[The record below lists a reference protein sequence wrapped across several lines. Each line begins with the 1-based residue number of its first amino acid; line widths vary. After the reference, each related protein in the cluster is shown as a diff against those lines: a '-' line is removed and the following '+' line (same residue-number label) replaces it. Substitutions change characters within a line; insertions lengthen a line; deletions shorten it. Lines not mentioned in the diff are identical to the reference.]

1 MKNGRIILTAALE
14 NLRPIG
20 IGSGRGDRSDRD
32 VVTTE
37 YRFDN
42 HGEILPPE
50 RFHEGN
56 MDNTRQL
63 PFIPATSFLGKIFRQ
78 FDVKK
83 FPAIEKYWGKFEGNA
98 SYIDCSDIL
107 LTKLPQASVN
117 VIEVRDG
124 TRIDSTKGT
133 VAPGAKFDY
142 ELLAPGAKFSLM
154 MIFRVEENTIADY
167 NLALNIAYNI
177 ATVLNKGIDLGSKST
192 VGYGQVK
199 GDAGLYELDF
209 ENNDHFEHWI
219 NNRLTEIK
227 VAIPVVE
234 SLLLPQNQ
242 SFVIKADFSIRNSLI
257 IRSYSTDPTA
267 PDATHLKSGGKNILS
282 GTSIKGAL
290 RSRAERILNT
300 IQNDT
305 DTTTTILAGL
315 FGDIEKEEDKVTV
328 KKGGYTVPSR
338 VFVDEI
344 FVEEVVEKIQTRIQ
358 IDRFTGGTV
367 DGALFEEVPL
377 FPEKE
382 KTHIKSFTIKVVNPN
397 PLDKG
402 LMLLLLK
409 DLWTADL
416 PIGGEKSVGRGVLEG
431 VSAIVY
437 DGIDEY
443 KLLDD
448 LRDSQKTEV
457 MQSYVDALHNDNNY
471 HVYSERVKYYKS
483 K

>member
-37 YRFDN
+37 YAFDN

-56 MDNTRQL
+56 MDNIRQL
-63 PFIPATSFLGKIFRQ
+63 PFIPATSFMGKIFRQ
-78 FDVKK
+78 FDVDNFSGIK
-83 FPAIEKYWGKFEGNA
+83 KYWGESEGNA

-124 TRIDSTKGT
+124 IRIDSTKGT

-142 ELLAPGAKFSLM
+142 ELLAPGAKFNLM
-154 MIFRVEENTIADY
+154 MIFRVEENTKANY
-167 NLALNIAYNI
+167 NLALGIASDI
-177 ATVLNKGIDLGSKST
+177 ATILKNGVDLGSKST

-199 GDAGLYELDF
+199 GDAELYELDF
-209 ENNDHFEHWI
+209 EKKDHFEHWI

-227 VAIPVVE
+227 VSSPTTK

-242 SFVIKADFSIRNSLI
+242 SFVIKADFSIKNSLI
-257 IRSYSTDPTA
+257 IRSYSNDPSA

-290 RSRAERILNT
+290 RGRAERILNT

-328 KKGGYTVPSR
+328 KKDGYTVPSR

-344 FVEEVVEKIQTRIQ
+344 PVEEVVKEIQTRIQ

-377 FPEKE
+377 FPVKD
-382 KTHIKSFTIKVVNPN
+382 KTHIKSFSIKVVNPN
-397 PLDKG
+397 PPDKG

-416 PIGGEKSVGRGVLEG
+416 PVGGEKSVGRGVLEG

-437 DGIDEY
+437 DGVNKY

-448 LRDSQKTEV
+448 LSDNEKTEV
-457 MQSYVDALHNDNNY
+457 MQSYVDALHDDTYY